1 MANIYFGLHA
11 QLPECHAFERVLL
24 RQFGKAIGNL
34 LQVHLISVL
43 TPASPV
49 WPLAATFFCIS
60 MSLLQSL
67 LRLLS
72 PASAHLKHALCRQGY
87 DLSIETKTMVVK
99 AGIRV
104 IFGDFGVESRRRALL
119 PCRSWF
125 GQIFCVTIKVIGCQ

>member
-60 MSLLQSL
+60 MSLL
-67 LRLLS
+67 LLS

-104 IFGDFGVESRRRALL
+104 IF
-119 PCRSWF
+119 
-125 GQIFCVTIKVIGCQ
+125 